1 MEKPQQRESK
11 IYTRRE
17 IEDLIANG
25 RAIVILDNN
34 VLKVDAWLPY
44 HPGGD
49 KAIRHM
55 IGRDATDEIHRC
67 AVCKSQ
73 LAMVLLIQVNRF
85 HSVQT
90 LELTKR
96 YRIGRVEG
104 TWVNFLPPIQGG
116 KFRKLEE
123 VEDVNDDDSPESSF
137 SEDIASSATSAS
149 SSPVFDPVDRTTSS
163 VRARATANI
172 PRPSSASSISSAELE
187 PTHKS
192 PKMSLMDA
200 RTQQEIDLDKARYPS
215 LDPKTQER
223 ICTKYRELHERIQ
236 NEGLYECRYSS
247 YGIECIRYA
256 FFFGMFVFLFRSG
269 WYLSSSV
276 FLGILWHQLAFTVH
290 DASHMGLTHDFQT
303 DSTIAMFVA
312 SYMGGLSA
320 CWWKSNHNVHHLV
333 TNSPEHDPDIEHMP
347 FFAISHRFFENLFST
362 YYERVME
369 YDAAAKFI
377 IRHQNKLYYVFM
389 CFGRFN
395 LYRLSWAYLL
405 FGQGP
410 RKGPAWWHRY
420 FELVGLAFFWT
431 WFGYGVVYKNVPGGW
446 NKFLFVLISHVITM
460 PLHVQI
466 TLSHFAMSTADLG
479 TTESFPQKQL
489 RTTMD
494 VDCPQWLDFF
504 HGGLQFQAIHHLF
517 PRIPRHNLRRTQRL
531 VQEFCNEVDIP
542 YALYGFVEGNQVVIG
557 KLGDVSRQAAIL
569 AECQRTIAE
578 SDGMHMH

>member
-1 MEKPQQRESK
+1 
-11 IYTRRE
+11 
-17 IEDLIANG
+17 
-25 RAIVILDNN
+25 
-34 VLKVDAWLPY
+34 
-44 HPGGD
+44 
-49 KAIRHM
+49 
-55 IGRDATDEIHRC
+55 
-67 AVCKSQ
+67 
-73 LAMVLLIQVNRF
+73 
-85 HSVQT
+85 
-90 LELTKR
+90 
-96 YRIGRVEG
+96 
-104 TWVNFLPPIQGG
+104 
-116 KFRKLEE
+116 
-123 VEDVNDDDSPESSF
+123 
-137 SEDIASSATSAS
+137 
-149 SSPVFDPVDRTTSS
+149 
-163 VRARATANI
+163 
-172 PRPSSASSISSAELE
+172 
-187 PTHKS
+187 
-192 PKMSLMDA
+192 
-200 RTQQEIDLDKARYPS
+200 
-215 LDPKTQER
+215 
-223 ICTKYRELHERIQ
+223 
-236 NEGLYECRYSS
+236 
-247 YGIECIRYA
+247 
-256 FFFGMFVFLFRSG
+256 
-269 WYLSSSV
+269 
-276 FLGILWHQLAFTVH
+276 
-290 DASHMGLTHDFQT
+290 
-303 DSTIAMFVA
+303 
-312 SYMGGLSA
+312 
-320 CWWKSNHNVHHLV
+320 
-333 TNSPEHDPDIEHMP
+333 
-347 FFAISHRFFENLFST
+347 
-362 YYERVME
+362 ME